1 MARRGPS
8 RKLSK
13 GAFGCGW
20 VVLLVMLAIGYIIGS
35 KLMCSSQKEGMS
47 GMGAPLGWM
56 MGEGQPNNWVQGAED
71 YNSAMGGSLGSV
83 LSKHAAYTG
92 TPVPLTDGQM
102 FLFADNKASPSCC
115 NSATYSTSDGCVC
128 TTTEQLKYINERGG
142 NRTVG
147 PGQTSYY

>member
-20 VVLLVMLAIGYIIGS
+20 IVLLVMLAIGYIVGS
-35 KLMCSSQKEGMS
+35 KLMCNRREGMA
-47 GMGAPLGWM
+47 GMGAPVDWT
-56 MGEGQPNNWVQGAED
+56 MGEGQANNWVQGAED
-71 YNSAMGGSLGSV
+71 YNSAIGGSLGSV

-92 TPVPLTDGQM
+92 TPVPLPDGQM
-102 FLFADNKASPSCC
+102 FMFAENKASPSCC

-128 TTTEQLKYINERGG
+128 TTDEQLRYINQRGG

-147 PGQTSYY
+147 PGETSYY